1 MYTFFSN
8 LPEKRDRIQLLR
20 QDLVLR
26 VFESETIYR
35 SYTYFMQEQLFAS
48 IGSETLSTQHKLS
61 LFKAG
66 WHMYLIAKSELLS
79 NTGAGG
85 LECTFL
91 LISIMLMLDEWAKKA
106 FTNEIIL
113 ALCSGAQPSIRRAED
128 DQSMLATVQEIFN
141 SSLNNLITFQESVFQ
156 PFALVSLIPLLPLPP
171 LSNTPEARSNPCLLS
186 YFSDQITRLSKRT
199 KPLLLDFPLDRLE
212 FDELKYLQDEPLS
225 QLYPEISPD
234 ARVETGE
241 QAITQPTLCFNSMY
255 QIHSQL
261 MNLRWIDRY
270 VSSKAFRK
278 EGSDGIQTASA
289 TGSPATPTQLTLN
302 HLVAEAR
309 MGTIRA
315 KVDGWAHQILHDT
328 KMPSSSLALSNQF
341 FYRLLLDILIEDADQ
356 HGKDTQSSTLIDS
369 DNFVATLFAVS
380 FEIAMFCL
388 ERADVG
394 CNTFPYI
401 LGVVNVQTM
410 DCCKLLASAMK
421 LFTPFTKMPEGIVFC
436 RIKPAPPK
444 PVLLYL
450 SHLEE
455 RAISEHIWK
464 PGSGV
469 LSTYNDATQSF
480 FAYVLSTAGPPSMP
494 RMAVQTALMAPKILD
509 KFCLMWF
516 DSGSRNG
523 APAAPT
529 ANGAPQPNGTGMA
542 NINWEAHGIFC
553 KLLRI
558 GCTRIRALCSAI
570 PLMTNQPTLVTQ
582 AELAFSQIVTQ
593 RTGFLVGKH
602 VDTLAICSICSIICL
617 LVPNPPGTI
626 LRTLI
631 QIYTRMP
638 NCNDFAV
645 TLVPARYP
653 NTATLK
659 YLNIY
664 DFYATVF
671 MPELSPLFS
680 KFKKAEP
687 TVSNYS
693 PSFSKHSPSK
703 ILDRRRSSIAEPA
716 PNHTP
721 SALNQWASTIHAEPN
736 ETRQWA
742 PGSGSSSATAS
753 FFPTPP
759 NSQPVSASQTSSST
773 LDFESPVH
781 RNRNGKRTIDDL
793 HGQTG
798 IHPRKLD
805 FSSCVSD
812 KTEKEAPTP
821 QGEHVSPPTRSTRR
835 STRHKSQKTQSKE
848 NRYLPMIKT
857 PPKTRPP
864 NYPEDDEYEE
874 NEPSL
879 IQPQQAPKKKK
890 LSSSP
895 PRVPNPKRARSD

>member
-1 MYTFFSN
+1 M
-8 LPEKRDRIQLLR
+8 
-20 QDLVLR
+20 R
-26 VFESETIYR
+26 VFESETVYR

-91 LISIMLMLDEWAKKA
+91 LISIMLMLDDWAKKV
-106 FTNEIIL
+106 FSNEIVL
-113 ALCSGAQPSIRRAED
+113 ALCHGVKPAIRRAED

-156 PFALVSLIPLLPLPP
+156 PFALVSLVPLLPLPP
-171 LSNTPEARSNPCLLS
+171 TVPNTPNAKSNPSFLSNFCDQLS
-186 YFSDQITRLSKRT
+186 TLSKRT
-199 KPLLLDFPLDRLE
+199 KSLLLDFPLDRLE
-212 FDELKYLQDEPLS
+212 FDELKYLQEEPLS

-241 QAITQPTLCFNSMY
+241 QANTQPTLCFNSMY

-261 MNLRWIDRY
+261 MNLRWLDRY
-270 VSSKAFRK
+270 ASSKAFRK
-278 EGSDGIQTASA
+278 DNSEANQTTSS
-289 TGSPATPTQLTLN
+289 TGSPATPSQVTLDD
-302 HLVAEAR
+302 LVSEAR
-309 MGTIRA
+309 MSTIRA
-315 KVDGWAHQILHDT
+315 KVDGWARQILQDT
-328 KMPSSSLALSNQF
+328 KMPNSSLALSNQF

-356 HGKDTQSSTLIDS
+356 HGKDTQPSTLIDS

-401 LGVVNVQTM
+401 LGVVRVQTM

-455 RAISEHIWK
+455 RAISEHVWK
-464 PGSGV
+464 PGSSV

-516 DSGSRNG
+516 DSGSRNT
-523 APAAPT
+523 APAAST
-529 ANGAPQPNGTGMA
+529 TSGAPQANGTGMA
-542 NINWEAHGIFC
+542 NIHWEAHGIFC

-570 PLMTNQPTLVTQ
+570 PLMTTQPTLIAQ

-593 RTGFLVGKH
+593 RTSFLVGKH

-617 LVPNPPGTI
+617 LVPNPPGAI

-653 NTATLK
+653 NTTTLK

-671 MPELSPLFS
+671 TPELAPLFS

-703 ILDRRRSSIAEPA
+703 ILDRRRSSIADSA

-721 SALNQWASTIHAEPN
+721 SALNQWASTVYAESN
-736 ETRQWA
+736 EMRQWA
-742 PGSGSSSATAS
+742 PGSGSSSATAP

-793 HGQTG
+793 QGHTG
-798 IHPRKLD
+798 IVPRKLD
-805 FSSCVSD
+805 FSSCISD
-812 KTEKEAPTP
+812 KSGKEAPAP
-821 QGEHVSPPTRSTRR
+821 QGEHNSPPTRATRR
-835 STRHKSQKTQSKE
+835 STRGKSPKTQNKE
-848 NRYLPMIKT
+848 NRFLPMIKT

-864 NYPEDDEYEE
+864 NYLEDDEYEE

-879 IQPQQAPKKKK
+879 IQPQRPNGAAQAPKKQK